1 MSLLDRVLS
10 DAELGDL
17 SALEAGFE
25 QLHPRGRG
33 GKWIKKAVD
42 LVSQHA
48 GGANAGRTMLF
59 NRETGEHRFADGN
72 VKRSE
77 GHPEV
82 AIRIPSRPLD
92 DRGRSS
98 LTRALSDQHK
108 DTTGARPSTP
118 RPAAAPRP
126 AIQNALPRPGGGPS
140 LSVDQMVANYRRM
153 HGRDPSAAQ
162 LAKLKKSAKR
172 RGVREA
178 SSAAPMSNVKRLPG
192 ESLASWGTRLKAG
205 DKALAAKQASKKG
218 RSKGATSAAKTRS
231 GASAA
236 GQAFE
241 KLHPRGRG
249 GVWIVKGGDSG
260 AATSAVQ
267 QKVGAK
273 VDGQFG
279 SQTTAAVKRF
289 QRQHGLQ
296 VDGQVGAQTIAAMK
310 GQRNAAQVKIGAM
323 SAADRTWLLSLA
335 KRKGGAATSHT
346 RPGHGH

>member
-1 MSLLDRVLS
+1 MSLLDRELS
-10 DAELGDL
+10 DAELEGL
-17 SALEAGFE
+17 GALEAGFE

-72 VKRSE
+72 AKRAE

-108 DTTGARPSTP
+108 DTTGSTPSTP

-140 LSVDQMVANYRRM
+140 LSVDQMVANFRRM
-153 HGRDPSAAQ
+153 HGRDPSPAQ

-205 DKALAAKQASKKG
+205 DKALAAKQKG
-218 RSKGATSAAKTRS
+218 RSKSARSGATTRS
-231 GASAA
+231 GGSPN
-236 GQAFE
+236 QAFE

-249 GVWIVKGGDSG
+249 GAWIVKGGSNG
-260 AATSAVQ
+260 ADVLAVQ
-267 QKVGAK
+267 SKVGAK

-279 SQTTAAVKRF
+279 QQTTAAVKQF
-289 QRQHGLQ
+289 QRAHGLL
-296 VDGQVGAQTIAAMK
+296 VDGEVGRQTIAAMK
-310 GQRNAAQVKIGAM
+310 GQRNAAQVKAGAM
-323 SAADRTWLLSLA
+323 SAADRTWLLSLV
-335 KRKGGAATSHT
+335 KT
-346 RPGHGH
+346 RGKSKP